1 MDQAQEPGTAP
12 RETTAEEIRTVEV
25 RVPVIRLPKLST
37 GESIT
42 LPRRQQV
49 AELCDY
55 LADHLYEHRAALDAA
70 QFRALLDEY
79 ARYRLLAAAGIEE
92 YPIVI
97 AE

>member
-1 MDQAQEPGTAP
+1 MDQVGDNSAVS
-12 RETTAEEIRTVEV
+12 RETTAEEVRTVEV
-25 RVPVIRLPKLST
+25 RVPVIRLPRLST

-42 LPRRQQV
+42 LPRRQRV

-55 LADHLYEHRAALDAA
+55 LADQIYEHRAALDAA
-70 QFRALLDEY
+70 RFRSLLDEY
-79 ARYRLLAAAGIEE
+79 ARYRLLAEAGIEE